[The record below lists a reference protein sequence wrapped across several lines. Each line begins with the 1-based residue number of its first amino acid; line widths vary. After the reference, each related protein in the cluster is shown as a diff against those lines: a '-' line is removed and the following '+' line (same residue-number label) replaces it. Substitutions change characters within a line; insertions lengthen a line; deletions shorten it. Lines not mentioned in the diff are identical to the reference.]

1 MGDLSKKASAIVKV
15 NLPSEK
21 ISKTIQK
28 ALEPE
33 TATSITNRS
42 KIKLSREGKAVTF
55 FFEAE
60 DTTALRASMNS
71 YLSWLYLLKDLC
83 SSLET
88 Q

>member
-1 MGDLSKKASAIVKV
+1 VGDLSKKASAIVKV

-42 KIKLSREGKAVTF
+42 KIKLGCEGKTLTLV
-55 FFEAE
+55 FEAE

-71 YLSWLYLLKDLC
+71 YLNWLHLLLDLC
-83 SSLET
+83 SSLEA
-88 Q
+88 

>member
-1 MGDLSKKASAIVKV
+1 MGDLSEKASAIVRV

-42 KIKLSREGKAVTF
+42 KIKLGCEGKTITLVF
-55 FFEAE
+55 KAE
-60 DTTALRASMNS
+60 DTPALRASMNS
-71 YLSWLYLLKDLC
+71 YLSWLHLLQDLC
-83 SSLET
+83 NSLET
-88 Q
+88 